1 MHVDRLAGARVA
13 LAARMVMQPVQKRW
27 RVLAGA
33 LLIAPLA
40 TAAMAGT
47 CYVSATASG
56 AGSGASWIDA
66 YADLQ
71 SALIDVACSEVR
83 VAQGVYRPVVPAN
96 VGSVTAGERAV
107 SFSIRPGVA
116 VYGGFAGDETS
127 FTGRDPVAH
136 VTVLSGDIDANDDNN
151 NADNNFIDETS
162 ADIVGSNTRH
172 VVVLDGTAGTPI
184 AASTVLDGFIV
195 TGGDSNAGLPEGGG
209 GLWCRGNGAGHACS
223 PTLSKLAFTGNRASG
238 GGAMMLA
245 GYSGGAGNATLT
257 DVTFSGNSATTFGG
271 AMFNYCEAGGICSPT
286 LTNVTFSGNSSASF
300 GGAMVNDGT
309 SGGTSSPTLTNVT
322 FSGNSASTNGG
333 AIFDN
338 GGGGTSSP
346 TLTNV
351 TFNGNSANFGG
362 AMYNSGVSNGSSL
375 PQLHNVI
382 LWGDSA
388 TGGGAESFDSPG
400 TGAAQSSFYYAI
412 IQGGCPNSCSN
423 LITDDPLLGALA
435 DNGGFTR
442 TLMPGPGSPAIDAV
456 PCYLES
462 LTDQRSA
469 VRPDPASAG
478 LTKRCDLGAVEAG
491 SLPGDWVFIDG
502 FGVSPR
508 DQ

>member
-1 MHVDRLAGARVA
+1 MHGDRLAGAHGA
-13 LAARMVMQPVQKRW
+13 LAARMVMQRVLKRW
-27 RVLAGA
+27 RALALA
-33 LLIAPLA
+33 LLLVPFA
-40 TAAMAGT
+40 TTAVAGT
-47 CYVSATASG
+47 CYVSAAAGG
-56 AGSGASWIDA
+56 AGTGGSWADA
-66 YADLQ
+66 YTDLQ
-71 SALIDVACSEVR
+71 SALIDVACTEVW
-83 VAQGVYRPVVPAN
+83 VAQGVYKPVVPAN
-96 VGSVTAGERAV
+96 VGSVTVGERAV
-107 SFSIRPGVA
+107 SFKILPGVA
-116 VYGGFAGDETS
+116 VYGGFAGGEISVTA
-127 FTGRDPVAH
+127 RDPAAH
-136 VTVLSGDIDANDDNN
+136 ATILSGDIDANDDN

-184 AASTVLDGFIV
+184 SSSTVLDGFIV

-223 PTLSKLAFTGNRASG
+223 PTLSRLAFTGNRASG

-286 LTNVTFSGNSSASF
+286 LTNVTFSGNSSATF

-346 TLTNV
+346 TLSNV
-351 TFNGNSANFGG
+351 TFSGNSASFGG
-362 AMYNSGVSNGSSL
+362 AMYNSGASNGSSL
-375 PQLHNVI
+375 PQLFNVI

-388 TGGGAESFDSPG
+388 TSGGAETFDNAG
-400 TGAAQSSFYYAI
+400 TGTAQSSFFYAI

-423 LITDDPLLGALA
+423 LITEDPLLGALA

-442 TLMPGPGSPAIDAV
+442 TMMPGSGSPAIDAV

>member
-1 MHVDRLAGARVA
+1 MHVDRLADTRSAP
-13 LAARMVMQPVQKRW
+13 AARMVMQRVLKRW
-27 RVLAGA
+27 RALAIA
-33 LLIAPLA
+33 LLIVPFA
-40 TAAMAGT
+40 TTAVAGT
-47 CYVSATASG
+47 CYVSAAASG
-56 AGSGASWIDA
+56 AGTGGSWTDA

-71 SALIDVACSEVR
+71 SALTDVSCTEVW
-83 VAQGVYRPVVPAN
+83 VAQGVYKPVVPAN
-96 VGSVTAGERAV
+96 AGSVTVGERAV
-107 SFSIRPGVA
+107 SFKILPGVA
-116 VYGGFAGDETS
+116 VYGGFAGGESSVTA
-127 FTGRDPVAH
+127 RDPAAH
-136 VTVLSGDIDANDDNN
+136 ATILSGDIDGNDDNN

-162 ADIVGSNTRH
+162 ADIAGSNTRH

-223 PTLSKLAFTGNRASG
+223 PTLSRLVFSGNRASG

-245 GYSGGAGNATLT
+245 GYSGGASSATLT
-257 DVTFSGNSATTFGG
+257 DVTFSGNSASTFGG
-271 AMFNYCEAGGICSPT
+271 AMFDYCEAGGTCNPT

-309 SGGTSSPTLTNVT
+309 SGGTSSPSLTNVT

-338 GGGGTSSP
+338 GGGGSSSP
-346 TLTNV
+346 MLRNV
-351 TFNGNSANFGG
+351 TFNGNSASNGG
-362 AMYNSGVSNGSSL
+362 AMYNSGASNGSSL
-375 PQLHNVI
+375 PQLYNVI
-382 LWGDSA
+382 LWGDTA
-388 TGGGAESFDSPG
+388 TIGGAESFDSPG
-400 TGAAQSSFYYAI
+400 TGAAQSSFYYAV

-423 LITDDPLLGALA
+423 LIEDDPLLGALA

-442 TLMPGPGSPAIDAV
+442 TLMPGPTSSAIDAV

-462 LTDQRSA
+462 LTDQRGA

-478 LTKRCDLGAVEAG
+478 LTNRCDLGAVEAG
-491 SLPGDWVFIDG
+491 SLPGDRVFSDS
-502 FGVSPR
+502 FGVLPR

>member
-1 MHVDRLAGARVA
+1 
-13 LAARMVMQPVQKRW
+13 MQQVRHFRQAVCTA
-27 RVLAGA
+27 VLAMA
-33 LLIAPLA
+33 WA
-40 TAAMAGT
+40 TTASAV
-47 CYVSATASG
+47 CYVNG
-56 AGSGASWIDA
+56 AAGGANTGASWADA
-66 YADLQ
+66 YTDLQ
-71 SALIDVACSEVR
+71 SALTDVACTEVW
-83 VAQGVYRPVVPAN
+83 VAQGVYKPVVPAN

-107 SFSIRPGVA
+107 SFNIPPGVA
-116 VYGGFAGDETS
+116 VYGGFAGGEAS
-127 FTGRDPVAH
+127 FTARDPAAH
-136 VTVLSGDIDANDDNN
+136 VTILSGDIDANDDNN

-162 ADIVGSNTRH
+162 TDIVGSNTRH
-172 VVVLDGTAGTPI
+172 IVILDGTAGTAI
-184 AASTVLDGFIV
+184 TATTVLDGFIV
-195 TGGDSNAGLPEGGG
+195 TGGDSSAGLPEGGG

-223 PTLSKLAFTGNRASG
+223 PTLSRLVLSGNRASG

-245 GYSGGAGNATLT
+245 GYSVGASSATLT
-257 DVTFSGNSATTFGG
+257 DVTFSGNSASTFGG

-286 LTNVTFSGNSSASF
+286 LTNVTFSGNGGASY

-322 FSGNSASTNGG
+322 FSGNSASVNGG

-351 TFNGNSANFGG
+351 TFNGNSASYGG
-362 AMYNSGVSNGSSL
+362 AMYNSGISNGSSL
-375 PQLHNVI
+375 PLLNNVI
-382 LWGDSA
+382 MWGDSA
-388 TGGGAESFDSPG
+388 TMGGAESFDNAG

-423 LITDDPLLGALA
+423 LITDDPLLGTLA

-442 TLMPGPGSPAIDAV
+442 TLMPGPGSPAINAV

-462 LTDQRSA
+462 LTDQRGA
-469 VRPDPASAG
+469 VRPDPASVG
-478 LTKRCDLGAVEAG
+478 LTNRCDMGAVEAG
-491 SLPGDWVFIDG
+491 SLPGDLIFINS

-508 DQ
+508 DE